1 MMIAVAVLLI
11 APLLAGGLSLVVHR
25 SAWLHGINLASMGA
39 LVTAE
44 VVITRTVLSDGPVT
58 ALDQLVYLDALS
70 TFILFIIGV
79 VGLACSFYMRS
90 YMDEQV
96 EQGLIAPSQLNQFFF
111 LFHMFLLAMVIAT
124 IANSVGVQWVAIEA
138 TTLATTFLIAF
149 WRRRESLEAGWK
161 YLILCSVGISLALF
175 GVVLL
180 YYSSLHI
187 LSDAGQGLNVTQLLP
202 VADRLNP
209 QVLKLA
215 FIFIL
220 VGYGTKVGLVPM
232 HSWLPDAYSEA
243 PAPVVAML
251 AGVLEVVAAYAILR
265 VRIIVDHAVPFA
277 FAGGLLAL
285 LGFVSFLTAA
295 FFLLIQHNYK
305 RLFAY
310 SSIEHMG
317 IAMIGFGVGGLLGT
331 FGGLFHL
338 LNHALAKSMAFFA
351 AGNIHRRFRTVEIGQ
366 VQGVAMAQP
375 WTAIALMISGLSLSA
390 LPPFAAFAS
399 ELQILTALASQGVP
413 GMEFAGTE
421 GMVTVGFSN
430 QFGRVALASVFLVS
444 AVLSFGGLLYRIT
457 GMVWGTPPEGLV
469 RGEIWTLGHLP
480 IVLLT
485 GALVGFSIFLP
496 QPIRLLLEQATRIL
510 VIQ

>member
-1 MMIAVAVLLI
+1 MIAVAVLLI

-44 VVITRTVLSDGPVT
+44 VVITRTVLRDGPVT

-96 EQGLIAPSQLNQFFF
+96 ERGVIAPSQLNQFFF

-215 FIFIL
+215 FIFFL

-232 HSWLPDAYSEA
+232 HSWLPDAYTEA

-285 LGFVSFLTAA
+285 LGFASFLTAA

-351 AGNIHRRFRTVEIGQ
+351 AGNIHRRFHTVEIGQ
-366 VQGVAMAQP
+366 VQGVATAQP

-399 ELQILTALASQGVP
+399 ELQILTALASQGVQ

-421 GMVTVGFSN
+421 GMVTVAFSD

-469 RGEIWTLGHLP
+469 RGEIWALGHLP
-480 IVLLT
+480 IILLT

-496 QPIRLLLEQATRIL
+496 PPIRLLLEQATRIL